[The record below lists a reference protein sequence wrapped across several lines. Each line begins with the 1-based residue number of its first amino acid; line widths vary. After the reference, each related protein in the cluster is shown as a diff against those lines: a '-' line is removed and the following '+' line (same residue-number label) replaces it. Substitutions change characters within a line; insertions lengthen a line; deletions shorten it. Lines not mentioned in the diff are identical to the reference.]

1 MKLKDKY
8 SIKKGIESVL
18 PLILGYFP
26 VAMAFGILAKN
37 TSISFRETSLFS
49 IMVFAGASQFMALDL
64 IEAGVGAGSI
74 VLATFLLNLRH
85 MIMTASLSIKL
96 KDIKRPYLPLI
107 AFGITDE
114 SFSVLSFTDNKLN
127 LVFVLIIIVFS
138 YISWVVGTMVGY
150 LLGEILPL
158 SLQSSLGIGLYG
170 MFAAL
175 LFPQFKGK
183 RGNFFLATISIIIY
197 ILIYYSR
204 LFAEGWDIIVG
215 IILSAL
221 IGVVVLNREIRED
234 SN

>member
-1 MKLKDKY
+1 
-8 SIKKGIESVL
+8 
-18 PLILGYFP
+18 
-26 VAMAFGILAKN
+26 
-37 TSISFRETSLFS
+37 
-49 IMVFAGASQFMALDL
+49 
-64 IEAGVGAGSI
+64 
-74 VLATFLLNLRH
+74 
-85 MIMTASLSIKL
+85 MTASLSIKL
-96 KDIKRPYLPLI
+96 KDIKSPYLPLI

-170 MFAAL
+170 MFASL

>member
-96 KDIKRPYLPLI
+96 KDIKSPYLPLI